1 MSINNTIDKI
11 EITICEIKTSFDIL
25 PNHIKIKKSN
35 LDLIFFELYD
45 SMCYLKSEIDKS
57 ECLKLWDNAKR
68 KVNPYEFV
76 NMLGTNILKTENIK
90 KQYFISNKKYAPLS
104 RAFFKLTEIWSLID
118 LIPIKYKNKSGYIA
132 NIAEGPGGFIEAIY
146 KQRKVSGILDTYC
159 ATTLYAKNKN
169 IPGWN
174 QLLRRKAHF
183 LNNKNVNLKTGNLY
197 EKNTILNYSSFFK
210 ENKAFLVTCDGGFD
224 YSDDFN
230 NQEINSR
237 RIIYAEIITT
247 LLIQEK
253 GGNMVCKMF
262 DIFTYFSIQLLYILS
277 IFYEKIN
284 IIKPVTSRPAN
295 SEKYI
300 ISLGFKGTY
309 ISKECIDSMLDVL
322 DKWDTENEI
331 IIEDLNV
338 PDNFI
343 EQIKDINLY
352 YTNNQKKYITK
363 TLNYITDS
371 TKYNI
376 NEQIKYSDLWF
387 DKYNVV
393 KKEYT

>member
-11 EITICEIKTSFDIL
+11 EITICEIKTSYDIL
-25 PNHIKIKKSN
+25 PNYIKIKKSK
-35 LDLIFFELYD
+35 LDLIFFELYY
-45 SMCYLKSEIDKS
+45 SMCYLKSEIDKIK
-57 ECLKLWDNAKR
+57 CLKLWDNAKR

-76 NMLGTNILKTENIK
+76 NMLGTNILKAENIK
-90 KQYFISNKKYAPLS
+90 KQYFISNKKYTPLS
-104 RAFFKLTEIWSLID
+104 RSFFKLTEIWSLID

-146 KQRKVSGILDTYC
+146 KQRKVSGIFDTYY
-159 ATTLYAKNKN
+159 ATTLYATNKN

-174 QLLRRKAHF
+174 QLLRRKTHF

-300 ISLGFKGTY
+300 ISLGFKGTD
-309 ISKECIDSMLDVL
+309 ISKECIDSMLNVL

-338 PDNFI
+338 PDIFI

-363 TLNYITDS
+363 TLNYIKNF

-387 DKYNVV
+387 DKYNVI
-393 KKEYT
+393 KK

>member
-1 MSINNTIDKI
+1 
-11 EITICEIKTSFDIL
+11 
-25 PNHIKIKKSN
+25 
-35 LDLIFFELYD
+35 
-45 SMCYLKSEIDKS
+45 
-57 ECLKLWDNAKR
+57 
-68 KVNPYEFV
+68 
-76 NMLGTNILKTENIK
+76 
-90 KQYFISNKKYAPLS
+90 
-104 RAFFKLTEIWSLID
+104 
-118 LIPIKYKNKSGYIA
+118 
-132 NIAEGPGGFIEAIY
+132 
-146 KQRKVSGILDTYC
+146 
-159 ATTLYAKNKN
+159 
-169 IPGWN
+169 
-174 QLLRRKAHF
+174 
-183 LNNKNVNLKTGNLY
+183 
-197 EKNTILNYSSFFK
+197 
-210 ENKAFLVTCDGGFD
+210 
-224 YSDDFN
+224 
-230 NQEINSR
+230 
-237 RIIYAEIITT
+237 
-247 LLIQEK
+247 
-253 GGNMVCKMF
+253 MVCKMF

-300 ISLGFKGTY
+300 ISLGFKGTH
-309 ISKECIDSMLDVL
+309 ISKECIDSMLNVL
-322 DKWDTENEI
+322 EKWDTENEI